1 MLGHLYPSERS
12 MHYDHIEVPADGEA
26 IVANPDNTLLV
37 PNNPV
42 IPYIEGDGIGVDVT
56 PVMLNVVEAA
66 VEQAY
71 GDSRHVRWMPVH
83 AGQRATEIYG
93 DDEYLPDETLD
104 ALKRFVVSIKGPL
117 ATPTG
122 GGIRSLNVAIRQT
135 MDLYACVRPIR
146 YFPGVETPMKDS
158 DLVDMTIFRENTED
172 IYAGIEYP
180 TGSQEVQKLIH
191 FLQKELGV
199 TEIRF
204 PASSGI
210 GIKPV
215 SREGSERLI
224 RKAIQ
229 YCIDRDYGSVT
240 LVHKGNIMKY
250 TEGAFCRWG
259 YEVAKAEFGAVEKD
273 GGPWLAFN
281 NPVTGREIVIK
292 DVIADNFLQQILLRP
307 EEYDVIATLNLN
319 GDYISDALAAQ
330 VGGIGIAPGGNIGN
344 GTAVFEATHG
354 TAPGFAGKNR
364 VNPGS
369 LILSAEMMLRYIG
382 WTEAADL
389 IIKGVAGTIANG
401 ELTFDLARLRTA
413 IRSPKRKVRTHD
425 KKEVEQ
431 QLEQLIPGA
440 RLVGTRGFGRAV
452 IRHMAG

>member
-1 MLGHLYPSERS
+1 
-12 MHYDHIEVPADGEA
+12 MHYDHINVPEDGEA
-26 IVANPDNTLLV
+26 ITINPDHSINV
-37 PNNPV
+37 PSAPI
-42 IPYIEGDGIGVDVT
+42 IPFIEGDGIGVDVT

-66 VEQAY
+66 VETAY
-71 GDSRHVRWMPVH
+71 GNDRHIRWMPVY

-93 DDEYLPDETLD
+93 ADVWMPDETLD
-104 ALKRFVVSIKGPL
+104 ALQRYVVSIKGPL
-117 ATPTG
+117 ATPSG
-122 GGIRSLNVAIRQT
+122 GGIRSLNVSIRQSL
-135 MDLYACVRPIR
+135 DLYACIRPIR

-191 FLQKELGV
+191 YLQVELGV

-215 SREGSERLI
+215 SREGSERLV

-229 YCIDRDYGSVT
+229 YCIERDQGSVT

-259 YEVAKAEFGAVEKD
+259 YEVARAEFGAVETD
-273 GGPWLAFN
+273 GGPWLAFD
-281 NPVTGREIVIK
+281 NPVTGRKIVIK

-330 VGGIGIAPGGNIGN
+330 VGGIGIAPGGNIGE
-344 GTAVFEATHG
+344 GIAVFEATHG

-369 LILSAEMMLRYIG
+369 LILSAEMMLRYLG
-382 WTEAADL
+382 WDEAADL

-413 IRSPKRKVRTHD
+413 IRKPKRKARTHD
-425 KKEVEQ
+425 KKEVEE
-431 QLEQLIPGA
+431 QLKELIPGA

-452 IRHMAG
+452 IRHMTD